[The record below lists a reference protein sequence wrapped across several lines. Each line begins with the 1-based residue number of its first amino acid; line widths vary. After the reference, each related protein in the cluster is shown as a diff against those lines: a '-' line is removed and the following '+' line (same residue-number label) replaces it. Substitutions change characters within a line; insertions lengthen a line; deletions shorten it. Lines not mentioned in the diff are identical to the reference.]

1 MLLDTLD
8 TDDGSDI
15 AGPVLLCC
23 PLYCAGEEMSLKG
36 LKAFDAAAYCASIT
50 AAKRAVRDADKRQ
63 RRRMAQQQ
71 HQQRM
76 QQQQQQRQQD
86 DADTSPQSDHHADM
100 GVRPEAGPDSP
111 HAHQCNRH
119 VAHVHAEA
127 GSLAEQ
133 HDHGHLHGPQPHGF
147 LHAFLHAGAHSAPG
161 THEEHHAAE
170 HEAWWRRALTRM
182 HFHVQEGGRRTN

>member
-1 MLLDTLD
+1 
-8 TDDGSDI
+8 
-15 AGPVLLCC
+15 
-23 PLYCAGEEMSLKG
+23 MSLKG

-50 AAKRAVRDADKRQ
+50 AAKRAMRDADKRQ
-63 RRRMAQQQ
+63 RRRLAQQQ
-71 HQQRM
+71 HQQRL
-76 QQQQQQRQQD
+76 QQQQQRQD
-86 DADTSPQSDHHADM
+86 DGDTSPQSDHHADM

-111 HAHQCNRH
+111 HAHHCNRH

-133 HDHGHLHGPQPHGF
+133 HDHGHPHGF

-161 THEEHHAAE
+161 THEEQHTAAD

-182 HFHVQEGGRRTN
+182 HLTHVQEGGRRTA

>member
-1 MLLDTLD
+1 
-8 TDDGSDI
+8 
-15 AGPVLLCC
+15 
-23 PLYCAGEEMSLKG
+23 MSLKG

-63 RRRMAQQQ
+63 RRRLAQQQ
-71 HQQRM
+71 HQQRL
-76 QQQQQQRQQD
+76 QQRQQQQ
-86 DADTSPQSDHHADM
+86 ADTLPQSDHHADM

-111 HAHQCNRH
+111 HAHHCNRQ

-133 HDHGHLHGPQPHGF
+133 LEHAHLHGAQPHGF
-147 LHAFLHAGAHSAPG
+147 LHSLLHAGAHSAPG
-161 THEEHHAAE
+161 TPEEQHAME

-182 HFHVQEGGRRTN
+182 HFHVPEGRRTA